1 MYQRKYPASD
11 YFSLGSAPPAVPLQ
25 LPPIRGISHQDASV
39 RLPSLRAI
47 LWEMC
52 QPEGKQVMD
61 QVSSPWQPYPPT
73 CHSLYT

>member
-1 MYQRKYPASD
+1 MYQRKYPVSD

-52 QPEGKQVMD
+52 QPEGK
-61 QVSSPWQPYPPT
+61 
-73 CHSLYT
+73 